1 VRVPSRE
8 GNVYPS
14 TDLCVRLAPRA
25 RAQNPSLFASK
36 MIYTIAAAALAL
48 STHHLPINRE
58 FEAWKVTNGKSYA
71 TFEAELE
78 ALKAFESN
86 TQIIREHN
94 AKNLSY
100 TLGHNAFSDL
110 TWEQFK
116 AQHMSEL
123 FLNRNPKNARRV
135 FLANPSYTAAD
146 SKDWVADGAVT
157 PVKDQASCGSCW
169 AFSTTGSVEGAYK
182 VAGNP
187 LTSLSEQQ
195 LVSCDHNGDQG
206 CNGGL
211 MDNAFEYIE
220 QNGLTT
226 EEGYP
231 YTSGSG
237 VTGTCKTSS
246 VNPAVTIT
254 GFTDVPAK
262 DEAALKAAIEKQPVS
277 VAIEADRSAFQLYKS
292 GVLDS
297 RTCGT
302 NLDHGVLAVGYG
314 TDGGKGYYKVKNSW
328 GASWGESGY
337 VRMVQGK
344 NMCGIASQ
352 ASYPTGAKPYSAAAQ
367 AKPAAQVGT
376 NPTHYGDPAT
386 GCMSDELEIQ
396 IQGIDGDFCTPA
408 CSLTKECPADV
419 PSGVTAAPQ
428 CALQD
433 ATDPTKKY
441 CALMCSPSLPIRD
454 QNAADAQCG
463 ATGSCKEAAVGIGL
477 CTYDD

>member
-1 VRVPSRE
+1 
-8 GNVYPS
+8 
-14 TDLCVRLAPRA
+14 
-25 RAQNPSLFASK
+25 

-48 STHHLPINRE
+48 ATHHLPINRE
-58 FEAWKVTNGKSYA
+58 FEAWKVQHGKTYQ
-71 TFEAELE
+71 TFDAELE

-116 AQHMSEL
+116 ALHMSEL

-135 FLANPSYTAAD
+135 HITQPGYKLAD

-157 PVKDQASCGSCW
+157 PVKNQASCGSCW
-169 AFSTTGSVEGAYK
+169 AFSTTGSVEGAYF
-182 VAGNP
+182 VASGN
-187 LTSLSEQQ
+187 LVSLSEQQ

-220 QNGLTT
+220 KSGITA
-226 EEGYP
+226 EADYP
-231 YTSGSG
+231 YTSGGG

-246 VNPAVTIT
+246 IKPAVTVT
-254 GFTDVPAK
+254 GYTDVPAK
-262 DEAALKAAIEKQPVS
+262 DEVALKSAIEKQPVS
-277 VAIEADRSAFQLYKS
+277 VAIEADKSAFQLYKS

-297 RTCGT
+297 ASCGT
-302 NLDHGVLAVGYG
+302 QLDHGVLAVGYG
-314 TDGGKGYYKVKNSW
+314 TDSASGKDYYKVKNSW
-328 GASWGESGY
+328 GATWGESGY
-337 VRMVQGK
+337 LRMVQGK

-352 ASYPTGAKPYSAAAQ
+352 PSYPTGAKAAG
-367 AKPAAQVGT
+367 PSPPT
-376 NPTHYGDPAT
+376 PPTPPSPPSSTHYSDPAT
-386 GCMSDELEIQ
+386 GCLSDELEIT
-396 IQGIDGDFCTPA
+396 IQGVTGDFCSPG
-408 CSLTKECPADV
+408 CSLIKQCPTDV
-419 PSGVTAAPQ
+419 PEGVTADPQ

-433 ATDPTKKY
+433 ASSPTTKY
-441 CALMCSPSLPIRD
+441 CALMCSTTVPIRD
-454 QNAADAQCG
+454 QQAADDQCG
-463 ATGSCKEAAVGIGL
+463 ANASCKTVQLGIGL